1 MGVMVESGH
10 QTANPP
16 RPAGWILYDDSC
28 GICRRWVFFWEG
40 TLRRRGFDVAPLQ
53 SAWVAGKLQIDPL
66 RLTEDVRLLLPDGRQ
81 VQGADVYRFAMK
93 RIWWGYPLYLL
104 SVLPILKHAFD
115 WGYRTFANH
124 RHLVSRLCRLPE
136 AG

>member
-1 MGVMVESGH
+1 M
-10 QTANPP
+10 
-16 RPAGWILYDDSC
+16 
-28 GICRRWVFFWEG
+28 FFWEG

-53 SAWVAGKLQIDPL
+53 AAWVAGKLRIDPL

-93 RIWWGYPLYLL
+93 RIWWAYPLYAFSVAPLL
-104 SVLPILKHAFD
+104 RDAFD
-115 WGYRTFANH
+115 WGYRTFAKH
-124 RHLVSRLCRLPE
+124 RHDVSRLCRLPG